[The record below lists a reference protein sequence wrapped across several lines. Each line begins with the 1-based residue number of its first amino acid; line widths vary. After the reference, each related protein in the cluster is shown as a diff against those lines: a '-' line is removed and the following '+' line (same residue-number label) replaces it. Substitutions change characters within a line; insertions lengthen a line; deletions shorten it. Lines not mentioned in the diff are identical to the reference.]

1 MSAKKPSQRTHRS
14 RPDDTLNLTPMIDM
28 ITCLMFFLL
37 MFASILPVVIIDAPL
52 PKIASTA
59 EEVKKA
65 KDTTNK
71 LEIMVWISPKGFQVR
86 SDMSPEK
93 NIPFTAVGN
102 LDPKAAQSALDAA
115 LGDLHKFLVQLKQKR
130 PNTKEI
136 TFMPSD
142 DTPYSVLVGTMDA
155 ARDLQKDD
163 PGYQNV
169 PADLQGKPE
178 SEQFNRLFPE
188 VSIGGV

>member
-178 SEQFNRLFPE
+178 SEQF
-188 VSIGGV
+188 

>member
-14 RPDDTLNLTPMIDM
+14 RPDDSLNLTPMIDM

-37 MFASILPVVIIDAPL
+37 MFATLLPVAIIDAPL

-65 KDTTNK
+65 KDTSNK
-71 LEIMVWISPKGFQVR
+71 LEVMVWISPKGFQVK
-86 SDMSPEK
+86 SDVAPEK
-93 NIPFTAVGN
+93 SFA
-102 LDPKAAQSALDAA
+102 AAQNGELPFEE
-115 LGDLHKFLVQLKQKR
+115 LHKFLVQLKQKR
-130 PNTKEI
+130 PNSKEI

-142 DTPYSVLVGTMDA
+142 DTPYAALVEVMDA
-155 ARDLQKDD
+155 ARDLNKEDA
-163 PGYQNV
+163 GYQNI
-169 PADLQGKPE
+169 PAELQGKPE